1 MNLTF
6 VLALVALG
14 AVVYAV
20 GLDTTKQATVGGART
35 AKRVGQTTTARATA
49 GFLGGIAIAE
59 QLALAAM
66 MEPFAVTTILAG
78 IGGALGI
85 EGMLGGISGLQYLL
99 IGVTLFAGVVIYRR
113 VS

>member
-1 MNLTF
+1 
-6 VLALVALG
+6 
-14 AVVYAV
+14 
-20 GLDTTKQATVGGART
+20 
-35 AKRVGQTTTARATA
+35 
-49 GFLGGIAIAE
+49 
-59 QLALAAM
+59 M

-113 VS
+113 VR